1 MNTAPRQL
9 LSVEEYL
16 AELLRL
22 VRPDERTERVQLS
35 EALNRVVATPVA
47 SRVGI
52 PGFANSGMDGY
63 AVRYSDVATAPV
75 LLRVVGDVPAGSPED
90 PPAGPGECVRI
101 MTGAALPSFADS
113 VIPVEDTDAGTGTAG
128 TPTVQVLR
136 VPAFPGAHVRG
147 AGEDIRAGDP
157 VAAAGDL
164 LTPARLGA
172 LAAAGRT
179 QVEVRPRPV
188 VLVAATG
195 DELVA
200 DGSELRRGQ
209 IYESNSVAL
218 AAALA
223 RDGAQP
229 VRGPVLRDQ
238 AEALIDW
245 LDHFAPSAD
254 LVVLTGGV
262 SVGAYDVVRDVLTSH
277 AGGTFR
283 HVRMQPG
290 KPQGWGLWPGGTPV
304 VALPGN
310 PLSAALSYEVLVRP
324 ILDRLLGTRQ
334 VPDATAVAATGWG
347 SPSGRRQLQ
356 PVRISSTPDG
366 RLLAEPAHTG
376 GSASHLV
383 TSLAAADGI
392 AIVAEEV
399 TEVVPGDLVSVR
411 LLR

>member
-1 MNTAPRQL
+1 MNTGPREL
-9 LSVEEYL
+9 LSVEAYL

-22 VRPDERTERVQLS
+22 VRPDQRSERVHLS
-35 EALNRVVATPVA
+35 DALNRVVAAPVT
-47 SRVGI
+47 SRVSI
-52 PGFANSGMDGY
+52 PAFANSGMDGY
-63 AVRYSDVATAPV
+63 AVRYADVAAVPV

-101 MTGAALPSFADS
+101 MTGAALPGFADS
-113 VIPVEDTDAGTGTAG
+113 VVPVEDTDAGTGT
-128 TPTVQVLR
+128 VQVFR
-136 VPAFPGAHVRG
+136 VPAIPGAHVRG
-147 AGEDIRAGDP
+147 AGEDISAGDP
-157 VAAAGDL
+157 VAAAGDR

-172 LAAAGRT
+172 LAAAGCT
-179 QVEVRPRPV
+179 HVEVRPRPV

-200 DGSELRRGQ
+200 DGAQLRRGQ

-218 AAALA
+218 TAALA
-223 RDGAQP
+223 RDGARP

-238 AEALIDW
+238 ADLVIEW

-324 ILDRLLGTRQ
+324 LLDRLLGCPPL
-334 VPDATAVAATGWG
+334 PDLTAVAATGWR
-347 SPSGRRQLQ
+347 SPAGRRQLQ
-356 PVRISSTPDG
+356 PVRISSSPDG
-366 RLLAEPAHTG
+366 RLLAQPAHTG

-392 AIVAEEV
+392 AIVAEDV
-399 TEVVPGDLVSVR
+399 TEVAPGDLVSVR
-411 LLR
+411 MLR